1 MDKFFETLE
10 SIIKRIYD
18 LLAGVF
24 KIFEKQPEEGTEEG
38 TENEGNA

>member
-24 KIFEKQPEEGTEEG
+24 KIIEKPEEGTEEG